1 MASTMT
7 EPLRNGVPDTAEWS
21 EFRRD
26 AALLRKELE
35 RTLRRQLVH
44 DARAARARLQNL
56 SAPDLADEA
65 MAWVLAE
72 WRSKP
77 AGTPPAQWM
86 RKRGLQLLDE
96 ALDREA
102 LAAESRDEERRE
114 EGRLLAMS
122 LVSDDEERAR
132 WLELVD
138 VDGAADAALPF
149 DGLTA
154 EDEVSRVDARLDE
167 TELLQQVDRAL
178 ARLPETRR
186 RVVVHRYL
194 DDLSPEDVAYLLD
207 MSTPEVERELASAVR
222 ALRIE
227 LSPR

>member
-1 MASTMT
+1 MT
-7 EPLRNGVPDTAEWS
+7 EPMRNGVPDTAEWS

-26 AALLRKELE
+26 AAALRKQLE
-35 RTLRRQLVH
+35 RSLRRQLVH
-44 DARAARARLQNL
+44 DARAARARLQNVA
-56 SAPDLADEA
+56 APDLADEA

-114 EGRLLAMS
+114 EKRLLAIS
-122 LVSDDEERAR
+122 LLSDDEERAR

-138 VDGAADAALPF
+138 EAGDPPVPF

-167 TELLQQVDRAL
+167 TELLQQLDRAL
-178 ARLPETRR
+178 ARLPEVRR

-194 DDLSPEDVAYLLD
+194 DDLAPDDVAYLLD
-207 MSTPEVERELASAVR
+207 MSAPDVETELASAVR
-222 ALRIE
+222 ALR
-227 LSPR
+227 LDLAPRA